1 MCQLGHLGRLA
12 RYNALYWEFLRFW
25 WNLEVSEVLWPAS
38 FVVFVYQVVI
48 QAKRLDRSVRVAMI
62 HEAMA
67 WEVAFGEVFTMLLI
81 FYDGLGGGW
90 HDFVI

>member
-1 MCQLGHLGRLA
+1 M
-12 RYNALYWEFLRFW
+12 
-25 WNLEVSEVLWPAS
+25 
-38 FVVFVYQVVI
+38 
-48 QAKRLDRSVRVAMI
+48 RVAMI

-90 HDFVI
+90 KDFVI